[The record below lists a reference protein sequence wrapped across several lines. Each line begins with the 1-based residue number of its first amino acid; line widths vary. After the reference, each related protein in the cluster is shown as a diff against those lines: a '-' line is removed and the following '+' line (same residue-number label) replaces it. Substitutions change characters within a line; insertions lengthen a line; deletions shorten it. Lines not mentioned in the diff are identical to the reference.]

1 MKSTFIFCLVYS
13 IFSLANAQFAPLNK
27 SSKTA
32 VLAKASKPF
41 AITRTSVP
49 PKITRTNEAKSVD
62 ENGRYC
68 TTALVSEEKG
78 DFEKLVLGIQNDK
91 IYPGAIYYDN
101 ALVEGT
107 YNAPSDLI
115 RRPYEIVTDMFSA
128 STSGRRP
135 VEPVQADR
143 GSVYGGISNLMRRAQ
158 NVRNASNVFVDVKS
172 LNSNEQLEFE
182 LGAGYEG
189 SGVNLQ
195 ASFSYFKQ
203 SQKNVFIAK
212 LKQVYFSVTVNSNY
226 PGRLLVTGAPSPNLM
241 YLSKVNYGR
250 VGYLIIE
257 SDQNSEAIRAALNF
271 RYSGSGNSVN
281 VDARVAYEKTL
292 ATMRVQGYFLGGDA
306 NNSVQIT
313 SPNQLGEFN
322 SYVRNGLRLDPNVAP
337 TPISFEMKFLN
348 DDATAGIRATT
359 TYTERQC
366 EPGKGI
372 KIKLH
377 NVAIEDI
384 HGGDCS
390 YAWGTAQVEVWET
403 DAQRRLVRTV
413 NPAPDLAGN
422 MFWNQPDGRNPLRA
436 VVNFATVRGQG
447 SVESGLLNAIGTER
461 TYFLDPKVV
470 ADGRVLI
477 KISLNVNTNHKDNDF
492 AALGYHGMNRV
503 ETRDYWLKDVV
514 KTSEE
519 VARGSSGTYK
529 YGTLQVGKFCSNTD
543 RQHCFYGLF
552 SITNT
557 N

>member
-1 MKSTFIFCLVYS
+1 M
-13 IFSLANAQFAPLNK
+13 
-27 SSKTA
+27 
-32 VLAKASKPF
+32 AKAAKPF
-41 AITRTSVP
+41 AITRTAVT
-49 PKITRTNEAKSVD
+49 PKITRTNENKSVD

-68 TTALVSEEKG
+68 TTAIVSEEKG

-91 IYPGAIYYDN
+91 IFPGAIYYDY

-107 YNAPSDLI
+107 YNTPNDLV
-115 RRPYEIVTDMFSA
+115 RRPYEIVTDMYSA
-128 STSGRRP
+128 STGGQRP
-135 VEPVQADR
+135 VESVQPDR
-143 GSVYGGISNLMRRAQ
+143 GSVYGGIGNLMRRAQ
-158 NVRNASNVFVDVKS
+158 NVRNASNVFVDVKT

-182 LGAGYEG
+182 LGAGYQG

-195 ASFSYFKQ
+195 ASFNYFKQ
-203 SQKNVFIAK
+203 SSKNIFIAK
-212 LKQVYFSVTVNSNY
+212 LKQVYFSVTVNSNN
-226 PGRLLVTGAPSPNLM
+226 PGRTLISGAASPNLM

-250 VGYLIIE
+250 IGYLIIE
-257 SDQNSEAIRAALNF
+257 SDQNSEAIRAALDF
-271 RYSGSGNSVN
+271 RYSGGGNTVS
-281 VDARVAYEKTL
+281 VDARIAYEKTL
-292 ATMRVQGYFLGGDA
+292 ASMRIQGYFLGGDA

-313 SPNQLGEFN
+313 SPDRLQEFN
-322 SYVRNGLRLDPNVAP
+322 RYVQNGLRLDPSVAP
-337 TPISFEMKFLN
+337 TPISFEMKYLN

-390 YAWGTAQVEVWET
+390 YAWGTAKVEVWET
-403 DAQRRLVRTV
+403 DSQGNLLRLV
-413 NPAPDLAGN
+413 NPGPALNGN
-422 MFWNQPDGRNPLRA
+422 LFWNQPDGRNPLRA
-436 VVNFATVRGQG
+436 VVNYGTVRGQG
-447 SVESGLLNAIGTER
+447 TVDNGLLNGIGTER
-461 TYFLDPKVV
+461 NYFLDPKVV

-477 KISLNVNTNHKDNDF
+477 KFSLNINTNHKDNDLS
-492 AALGYHGMNRV
+492 ALGYHGMNRV
-503 ETRDYWLKDVV
+503 ETRDYRLRDVI

-519 VARGSSGTYK
+519 VTRGSSGAYK

-552 SITNT
+552 SVTNT